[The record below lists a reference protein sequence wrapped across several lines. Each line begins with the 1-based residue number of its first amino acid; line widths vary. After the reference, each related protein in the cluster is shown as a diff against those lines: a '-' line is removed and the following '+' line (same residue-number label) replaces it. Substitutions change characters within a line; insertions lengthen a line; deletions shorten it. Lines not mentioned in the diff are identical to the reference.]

1 MISRGPV
8 VVSVCRVGTFVVL
21 YTPVEGPWV
30 LLVGTRGVRRAALV
44 CRARVEAVVEGAVC
58 RTVALVDDTGA
69 ELLSVLLSLK
79 DEVASTG
86 DVVVVAA
93 VVVVGAMVVR
103 VFSSVKR
110 SLLKRKSI
118 RQLTRTEKSIK
129 PF

>member
-1 MISRGPV
+1 M

-30 LLVGTRGVRRAALV
+30 WLVGTRGVRRAALV

-58 RTVALVDDTGA
+58 RTVALVDGTGA
-69 ELLSVLLSLK
+69 ELLPVLLSLK
-79 DEVASTG
+79 DEVAGTG
-86 DVVVVAA
+86 DVVAVAA
-93 VVVVGAMVVR
+93 VVVVVGAMVVR
-103 VFSSVKR
+103 VLSSVKR

-118 RQLTRTEKSIK
+118 RQLTRTGKSIK